1 MLAGD
6 VVVSPAA
13 RRLGAALA
21 VLVAVGALFGY
32 SVRQHSV
39 NSDLSMQNQQ
49 LTSSLA
55 QTQAQI
61 SALNDKV
68 AEFADT
74 QRRAQLAQADSQ
86 KRAASAGLRKR
97 RADDSR
103 WKQVQARL
111 DENGKA
117 IDQTRQDLTNTSTE
131 LRGSIAKTHDEL
143 VLMQKKGERNY
154 FEFELDKSKQF
165 ATAGPVRVSLRKAN
179 TKDRYADLKLVV
191 DDAEMSQKH
200 VNLFQPVM
208 FYAGDTGQP
217 IELVIN
223 SITKNHIRGYISEPK
238 YRAAELA
245 SMNAQSNNQTSDGSA
260 TSAPPLRKRLPAPV
274 H

>member
-1 MLAGD
+1 MLAET
-6 VVVSPAA
+6 VSNPAA
-13 RRLGAALA
+13 RRLGAAIA
-21 VLVAVGALFGY
+21 VLIVVGALFGY

-39 NSDLSMQNQQ
+39 NGDLTSQNQQ
-49 LTSSLA
+49 LAGSLA

-61 SALNDKV
+61 SALNNKV
-68 AEFADT
+68 SEFAEA
-74 QRRAQLAQADSQ
+74 QRRAREEAVVAQR
-86 KRAASAGLRKR
+86 RATTTTVRKR
-97 RADDSR
+97 RAEDSR
-103 WKQVQARL
+103 WKQLQAKL

-117 IDQTRQDLTNTSTE
+117 IDQTRQELTNTSTE

-143 VLMQKKGERNY
+143 VLLQKKGERNY
-154 FEFELDKSKQF
+154 FEFDLDKSKQF

-200 VNLFQPVM
+200 VNLYQPVM
-208 FYAGDTGQP
+208 FYAGDSGQP

-223 SITKNHIRGYISEPK
+223 SVTKNHIRGYISAPK
-238 YRAAELA
+238 YRATELSA
-245 SMNAQSNNQTSDGSA
+245 MSAQPAQNGDA
-260 TSAPPLRKRLPAPV
+260 ASAPPLRKRLPAPT